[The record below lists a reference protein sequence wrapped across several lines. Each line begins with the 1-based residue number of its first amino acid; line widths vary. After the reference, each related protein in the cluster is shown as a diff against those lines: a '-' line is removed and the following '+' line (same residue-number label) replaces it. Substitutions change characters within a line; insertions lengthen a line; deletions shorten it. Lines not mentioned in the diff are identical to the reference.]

1 MSTPFM
7 LLLLTCVN
15 AGRMRHWRRLGLPLS
30 QPKLHQLDFRL
41 LVGDDLLRQPA
52 HLRVLAVC
60 QLGFRHIDSR
70 LVVRKHQS
78 DEISVIVAAG
88 PHRSHGS
95 VHHLHTSDQL
105 GPLGLWCRH
114 ASVRMRV
121 LSPFN
126 RRKGQN
132 QNPKNRTSPNSL
144 VHFPPPHFLTT
155 FMQNPISWNR
165 LRKAEERGNILS
177 LPEVIS
183 LRKAASVPASA
194 RIVGLPQHYLR
205 RVVGLGHDEE
215 SMRRLTLRGSGLAGE
230 AL

>member
-7 LLLLTCVN
+7 LLLLTRVN

-52 HLRVLAVC
+52 HLRVLAAC

-88 PHRSHGS
+88 PHRGHGS

-132 QNPKNRTSPNSL
+132 QNRKNRTSPYLL
-144 VHFPPPHFLTT
+144 VHASPPHFRMS
-155 FMQNPISWNR
+155 FIQNPISWNR

-177 LPEVIS
+177 LPEVTIAQEGS
-183 LRKAASVPASA
+183 VSPGLCSNRRIAAALPETGCW
-194 RIVGLPQHYLR
+194 VGSR
-205 RVVGLGHDEE
+205 
-215 SMRRLTLRGSGLAGE
+215 
-230 AL
+230 